1 MGYIH
6 ELRQYVGNKSLIMVG
21 TTVLIINQ
29 QDKLLLIK
37 RSDNGYWGVPGGAME
52 LGESIEDTAR
62 RETKEET
69 ELEIGEMFL
78 FGVFSGPE
86 LFYEYPNGAQVYNVS
101 VVYVARDVR
110 GEVKTGKDEHVEF
123 GFFGIRE
130 LPTRVSP
137 PVRPILKSFARA
149 WSEGK
154 DVDAE
159 HAFSRQ
165 TSRIR

>member
-37 RSDNGYWGVPGGAME
+37 RSDNGYWSIPGGVME
-52 LGESIEDTAR
+52 LRESIEDTAR

-78 FGVFSGPE
+78 FGVFPGRRCFTNTPMERRSITC
-86 LFYEYPNGAQVYNVS
+86 
-101 VVYVARDVR
+101 R
-110 GEVKTGKDEHVEF
+110 
-123 GFFGIRE
+123 
-130 LPTRVSP
+130 
-137 PVRPILKSFARA
+137 
-149 WSEGK
+149 
-154 DVDAE
+154 
-159 HAFSRQ
+159 
-165 TSRIR
+165 